1 MEQQNV
7 PKVGE
12 IVIANI
18 SKISKF
24 GAYCRLPEY
33 NDLEVFLP
41 VREVSSGWIKNIRE
55 KIHEGQKLVCTVI
68 FYDKEKGAIDVSL
81 KRVSPNVSKEKIRV
95 YNLEKRLSAIFLQS
109 LKMAKEQPNKEEL
122 IKTALQEFGT
132 YTNLIENATTDTK
145 EFTQSKLPKKLKEA
159 IMKVLEANKKQ
170 KRHIVSYIATLY
182 TYNTLSGATELRGII
197 TAIKE
202 MGVDVNYIGAPK
214 YRLISEGADYS
225 IAEDKINKVKEL
237 IKEKLKKGVFEIEK
251 EKRRKEKEDIMATI
265 SV

>member
-1 MEQQNV
+1 METQST

-33 NDLEVFLP
+33 GELEVFLP

-55 KIHEGQKLVCTVI
+55 KIHEGQKLVCIVI

-81 KRVSPNVSKEKIRV
+81 KRVSPNISKEKIRT
-95 YNLEKRLSAIFLQS
+95 YNLEKRLSALFMQS
-109 LKMAKEQPNKEEL
+109 IKMTKEQANKEEL
-122 IKTALQEFGT
+122 IKTALLEFNT
-132 YTNLIENATTDTK
+132 YTNLVHNATANTK
-145 EFTQSKLPKKLKEA
+145 EYAQSALPKKLKEA
-159 IMKVLEANKKQ
+159 ILKVLESNKKH

-182 TYNTLSGATELRGII
+182 TYNTISGATELKSLIN
-197 TAIKE
+197 AIKE
-202 MGVDVNYIGAPK
+202 TGVDVMYIGAPK
-214 YRLISEGADYS
+214 YRLVSEGDDYS
-225 IAEDKINKVKEL
+225 IAEDKIKKVDEL
-237 IKEKLKKGVFEIEK
+237 VREKLKQGVFEIEQ
-251 EKRRKEKEDIMATI
+251 EKRRKEKEDIMSTI